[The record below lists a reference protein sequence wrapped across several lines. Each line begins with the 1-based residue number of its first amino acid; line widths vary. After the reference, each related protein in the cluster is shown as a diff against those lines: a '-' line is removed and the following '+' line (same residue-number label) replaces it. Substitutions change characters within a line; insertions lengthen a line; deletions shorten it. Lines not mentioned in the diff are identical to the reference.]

1 MPEGGLSHTGPASLS
16 LRDSKLDQ
24 GFSVGTPVSARGP
37 FANLLDCVWL
47 QVTEG
52 VLTGAAVIE
61 SKLSPDSFKV
71 QGAVAA
77 GTEVEGL

>member
-1 MPEGGLSHTGPASLS
+1 M
-16 LRDSKLDQ
+16 
-24 GFSVGTPVSARGP
+24 GTAVSAGGP